1 MEEVEAELIEIKIN
15 RKLHEILIKDSIDI
29 EEYYILIS
37 ELNRRKGIAK

>member
-37 ELNRRKGIAK
+37 ELNRRKGIVK